1 MSGDNFVYEYE
12 KILCQQMQL
21 LAEKSK
27 SVTEISDL
35 VSLTS
40 AMVETAKALKV

>member
-1 MSGDNFVYEYE
+1 MEKDNTFLKCEN
-12 KILCQQMQL
+12 ILCQQMQL

-27 SVTEISDL
+27 TVTEVSDL